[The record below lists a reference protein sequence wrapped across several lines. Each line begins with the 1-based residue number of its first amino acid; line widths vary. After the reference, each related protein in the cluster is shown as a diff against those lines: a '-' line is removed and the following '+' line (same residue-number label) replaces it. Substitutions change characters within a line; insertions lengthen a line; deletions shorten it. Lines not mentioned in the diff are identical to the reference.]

1 MVISL
6 CSALGCWRLPAD
18 WLGRDSYL
26 ILSFLMYM
34 SSLLPAR
41 SFSGVNIPQLNSP
54 HRNAAKTSPAHLFL
68 SSFPPPP
75 PLPPIVPHPLAQN
88 PISLQATL
96 PKKQSGHQ

>member
-54 HRNAAKTSPAHLFL
+54 HRNAAKTSPAHSFL
-68 SSFPPPP
+68 SSFPPPS
-75 PLPPIVPHPLAQN
+75 HPSQKAKRPSITQRSSKSRHHKL
-88 PISLQATL
+88 L
-96 PKKQSGHQ
+96 